1 MDAPVEHASRKPS
14 ENESCSEGVRFCAI
28 QARSWGLP
36 NLTELADIA
45 IHKTIRR
52 GPEKRSYA
60 GAIVKVLTQ
69 LISNAQMNNLKPP
82 IKRGHFYLLTR
93 LYILSFY
100 YAGLPPDVL
109 TGNQKEYALDNV
121 TLPLDQL
128 SETVKGA
135 LFALGL
141 RDDTLATVQAVLMY
155 AQKRGSNQGLAKIKE
170 RTILPDTDAQAIV
183 TDMRSINIA
192 HLNGGGNV
200 GMLVLQKATEQ
211 AIELTRLSGL
221 SLVTTNNTRSSTGA
235 IGFYARQLA
244 EYGFIGLVLAGSPK
258 VMAVAG
264 GIDPVMGT
272 NPIAIAIPTG
282 NDPLVLDM
290 ATAATTW
297 FAVLHAR
304 DHNQTIKDDYAIDCD
319 GFATTSPA
327 EALTGALRT
336 FGGNKGS
343 GLALMFEMLTGPLA
357 GASIAEEHTDNRG
370 NFIIGIDPAV
380 VLADNSFV
388 PRVDELLGKIRNG
401 RQASIRLPGDQS
413 EALAKQCELTNSI
426 TIERTIYE
434 HVCELA
440 TFN

>member
-1 MDAPVEHASRKPS
+1 
-14 ENESCSEGVRFCAI
+14 
-28 QARSWGLP
+28 
-36 NLTELADIA
+36 
-45 IHKTIRR
+45 
-52 GPEKRSYA
+52 
-60 GAIVKVLTQ
+60 
-69 LISNAQMNNLKPP
+69 
-82 IKRGHFYLLTR
+82 
-93 LYILSFY
+93 
-100 YAGLPPDVL
+100 
-109 TGNQKEYALDNV
+109 
-121 TLPLDQL
+121 
-128 SETVKGA
+128 
-135 LFALGL
+135 
-141 RDDTLATVQAVLMY
+141 
-155 AQKRGSNQGLAKIKE
+155 
-170 RTILPDTDAQAIV
+170 
-183 TDMRSINIA
+183 
-192 HLNGGGNV
+192 
-200 GMLVLQKATEQ
+200 
-211 AIELTRLSGL
+211 
-221 SLVTTNNTRSSTGA
+221 
-235 IGFYARQLA
+235 
-244 EYGFIGLVLAGSPK
+244 
-258 VMAVAG
+258 
-264 GIDPVMGT
+264 
-272 NPIAIAIPTG
+272 
-282 NDPLVLDM
+282 M

-304 DHNQTIKDDYAIDCD
+304 DNNQTIKDDWAIDCD

-370 NFIIGIDPAV
+370 NFIIGINPAV